1 MTTRRTRPTRSRSR
15 GPKPIMAWF
24 NNGLDPQTLAAN
36 TTATADMTTGSPPF
50 PAGFQS
56 GFTILRLILTLVIA
70 PSVSNA
76 AALGL
81 AALYVATQN
90 SLTVPPNLN
99 ADLLDYYW
107 FKGYQV
113 PAGGGTFARNY
124 DVDLRSARR
133 VRGEDRA
140 LFFHIRNN
148 DLVNPVEFGVEMRM
162 LLKKS

>member
-1 MTTRRTRPTRSRSR
+1 MT
-15 GPKPIMAWF
+15 
-24 NNGLDPQTLAAN
+24 L
-36 TTATADMTTGSPPF
+36 
-50 PAGFQS
+50 
-56 GFTILRLILTLVIA
+56 LTA
-70 PSVSNA
+70 PSVANA
-76 AALGL
+76 ASFGL

-107 FKGYQV
+107 FQGIGTLD
-113 PAGGGTFARNY
+113 GGGTIPQRY

-140 LFFHIRNN
+140 LFFNIVNN
-148 DLVNPVEFGVEMRM
+148 DLVNAMEFSLEVRM

>member
-1 MTTRRTRPTRSRSR
+1 
-15 GPKPIMAWF
+15 MAWF
-24 NNGLDPQTLAAN
+24 NNGLDPQTLAPN
-36 TTATADMTTGSPPF
+36 TSATTDLTTGAPPF

-56 GFTILRLILTLVIA
+56 GFTILRCLVTLLIA

-76 AALGL
+76 AAFGL

-107 FKGYQV
+107 FQGV
-113 PAGGGTFARNY
+113 HSLDGGGTIPQRY
-124 DVDLRSARR
+124 DVDLRSSRR

-140 LFFHIRNN
+140 LFFNLVNN
-148 DLVNPVEFGVEMRM
+148 DLVNSLEFGLEVRM